1 MFVTHSALFN
11 LQVFLTLLFEVK
23 LPCDPFCPI
32 VGWLVSWSV
41 GRSVCL
47 SVMYVYITS
56 FSKCVF
62 FYQGSLFTIVWLVMP
77 ILHIAGKVNLRIYNI
92 NNIYVIVFITFY
104 VYVLLIKY
112 VSDVSLKG
120 NIGCNKIS

>member
-41 GRSVCL
+41 GWSVCL
-47 SVMYVYITS
+47 SVMYVLS
-56 FSKCVF
+56 LLFLNVF
-62 FYQGSLFTIVWLVMP
+62 FFPKGSLFTIVWLVMP

-92 NNIYVIVFITFY
+92 NNIYVIVFIMFY

>member
-1 MFVTHSALFN
+1 MYIS
-11 LQVFLTLLFEVK
+11 LLF
-23 LPCDPFCPI
+23 LN
-32 VGWLVSWSV
+32 
-41 GRSVCL
+41 
-47 SVMYVYITS
+47 
-56 FSKCVF
+56 VF
-62 FYQGSLFTIVWLVMP
+62 FFPKGSLFTIVWLVMP

-120 NIGCNKIS
+120 NIDCNKIS